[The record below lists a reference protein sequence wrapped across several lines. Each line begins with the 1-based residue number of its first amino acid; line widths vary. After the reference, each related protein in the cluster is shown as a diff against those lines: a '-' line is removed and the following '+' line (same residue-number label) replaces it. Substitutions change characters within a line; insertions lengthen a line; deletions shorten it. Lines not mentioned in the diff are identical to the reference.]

1 MQRWN
6 SDFGK
11 FDPFGD
17 YEMLFPAAELGL
29 GIIDIPIRYRERTY
43 GSTKIRRFYDGFIL
57 LRMVLV
63 GLWRIRL
70 GVGR

>member
-6 SDFGK
+6 LDFGK

-29 GIIDIPIRYRERTY
+29 GIIDIPIRYRARTY
-43 GSTKIRRFYDGFIL
+43 GATKIRRFYDGFIL